1 MANITSFTTLDPN
14 ATGDEGCG
22 TWDELWL
29 TCFTSISIEV
39 IVEVLIFAYSFVGL
53 AIVCDDYLVQS
64 LETLCARWN
73 IREDVAG
80 ASFVA
85 FGSAAPEIIIN
96 SITTIKSAGSDTG
109 AGADLGV
116 SAIIG
121 SGMIAFLL
129 IPGCCGVFSSKVL
142 PLKRRP
148 LLRDSLTYLAALIIL
163 CVFMSNG
170 TVELYEGLVLTG
182 KSPTHAV
189 VCMRVQQRSCFV
201 CTFSTLASVVS
212 FVCYHSARGRIAPSF
227 SRLLL
232 RAACVSSGPALALAA
247 TRCFAYCVCVIRVLS
262 LVVHPSM
269 HPSIRIHAGAY
280 IVYILVVYLAPQIRF
295 KWREA
300 QAKKRGETIKRY
312 ESFVKSKTPKA
323 TTVGEF
329 VDDAELGGGG
339 DGRDRSSSDSLL
351 ANNYMSD
358 PTSNMDN
365 DMDASLLA
373 DMGTHSHTHAC
384 CC

>member
-1 MANITSFTTLDPN
+1 MDAVFGVLRQQYRVVEVRSRSSLLDGRLSKILRGKVTVVNIFSSTSVVGLLRRSTDRLFDSSSALQSRAYHHSCTSLWHRLYLALSSTFKPLSHRHTTMSLTTAFLPTTLDPN
-14 ATGDEGCG
+14 ATVDDGCG

-29 TCFTSISIEV
+29 TCFDDFSIEI
-39 IVEVLIFAYSFVGL
+39 IVEVLVFGYCFVGL

-73 IREDVAG
+73 VREDVAG

-182 KSPTHAV
+182 MVAS
-189 VCMRVQQRSCFV
+189 S
-201 CTFSTLASVVS
+201 ASVP
-212 FVCYHSARGRIAPSF
+212 FC
-227 SRLLL
+227 
-232 RAACVSSGPALALAA
+232 
-247 TRCFAYCVCVIRVLS
+247 
-262 LVVHPSM
+262 
-269 HPSIRIHAGAY
+269 
-280 IVYILVVYLAPQIRF
+280 
-295 KWREA
+295 
-300 QAKKRGETIKRY
+300 
-312 ESFVKSKTPKA
+312 
-323 TTVGEF
+323 
-329 VDDAELGGGG
+329 
-339 DGRDRSSSDSLL
+339 
-351 ANNYMSD
+351 
-358 PTSNMDN
+358 
-365 DMDASLLA
+365 
-373 DMGTHSHTHAC
+373 
-384 CC
+384 